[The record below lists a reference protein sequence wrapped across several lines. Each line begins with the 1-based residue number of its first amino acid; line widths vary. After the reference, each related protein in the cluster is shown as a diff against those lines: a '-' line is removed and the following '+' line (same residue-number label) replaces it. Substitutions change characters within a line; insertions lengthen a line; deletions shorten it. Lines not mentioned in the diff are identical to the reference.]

1 MGGSSSQAL
10 WRELGARADW
20 RGLQHGRD
28 LEDPNDT
35 LGETHESTTEEKTI
49 ACGDP
54 ILSQRALPAYQPYLL
69 SSSPPCPC
77 LHRQSTGK
85 QVSEGRQL
93 VKKLR

>member
-1 MGGSSSQAL
+1 MGDSSSQAL
-10 WRELGARADW
+10 WREFGAGADW

-28 LEDPNDT
+28 WENPKHA

-54 ILSQRALPAYQPYLL
+54 TLSQRALPAYQPYLL

-77 LHRQSTGK
+77 LRCQSTGR
-85 QVSEGRQL
+85 QVSEGRQI